1 MAPLRNMI
9 GYIESIVIP
18 MVTTKLVSM
27 IKGTSHPKV
36 HKEEVPV
43 QNTPI

>member
-18 MVTTKLVSM
+18 KVTTKPVSM
-27 IKGTSHPKV
+27 IKGTSPPKV
-36 HKEEVPV
+36 QKEEFQV